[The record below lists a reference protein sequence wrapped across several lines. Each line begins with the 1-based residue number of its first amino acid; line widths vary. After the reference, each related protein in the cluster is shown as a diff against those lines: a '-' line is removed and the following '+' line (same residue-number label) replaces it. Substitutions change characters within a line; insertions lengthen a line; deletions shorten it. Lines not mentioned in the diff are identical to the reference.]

1 MRGSLPRIANQETE
15 NPILVSEFLK
25 IRTLRALV
33 QTGTKVP
40 AVFAAVAPW
49 LNLRE
54 GPMGV

>member
-15 NPILVSEFLK
+15 NPIFISEFLE
-25 IRTLRALV
+25 IRTLSALV

-40 AVFAAVAPW
+40 VVFAAVAPW

-54 GPMGV
+54 SPMGV